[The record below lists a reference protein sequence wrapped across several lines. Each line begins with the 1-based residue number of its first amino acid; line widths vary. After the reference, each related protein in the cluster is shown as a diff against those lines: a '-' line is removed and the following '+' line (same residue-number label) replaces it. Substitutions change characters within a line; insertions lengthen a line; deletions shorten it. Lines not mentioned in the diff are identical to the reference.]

1 MSQSGLPSLPHV
13 LIACSASVAA
23 IKIPNIIL
31 ELNKTNILATLVIT
45 EASKHFIDID
55 KIREDLKIDVYTD
68 QDEWNA
74 WKNRGDPVLHIEL
87 TKKAD
92 LLLLAPL
99 SANTMAK
106 VSHGICDNLLTCI
119 VRAWD
124 VSKPVLFCPSM
135 NTKMWNHPVT
145 KDQIDKLESW
155 GYIQI
160 PPIVKTL
167 MCGDHGIGAMAD
179 VETIITRVVNNV
191 SF

>member
-1 MSQSGLPSLPHV
+1 MPHV

-23 IKIPNIIL
+23 IKIPIIIPELFKFNI
-31 ELNKTNILATLVIT
+31 TSTLVIT
-45 EASKHFIDID
+45 EASKHFIDIE
-55 KIREDLKIDVYTD
+55 KIAEDFKIDVYTD
-68 QDEWNA
+68 QNEWDA

-87 TKKAD
+87 AKKAD

-106 VSHGICDNLLTCI
+106 VSTGICDNLLTCI

-135 NTKMWNHPVT
+135 NTQMWNHPIT
-145 KDQIDKLESW
+145 KEQVEKLESW

-167 MCGDHGIGAMAD
+167 MCGEYGIGAMAEVD
-179 VETIITRVVNNV
+179 TIITRIINNV
-191 SF
+191 NY

>member
-1 MSQSGLPSLPHV
+1 MNRMPHV
-13 LIACSASVAA
+13 LIACSGSVAA
-23 IKIPNIIL
+23 IKIRNIIS
-31 ELNKTNILATLVIT
+31 ELNHSFITVTLVIT
-45 EASKHFIDID
+45 EASKHFIDIE
-55 KIREDLKIDVYTD
+55 KIKEDFKIDVYTD
-68 QDEWNA
+68 QNEWDA

-106 VSHGICDNLLTCI
+106 VSTGICDNLLTCI

-135 NTKMWNHPVT
+135 NTQMWNHPVT
-145 KDQIDKLESW
+145 KDQVDKLESW

-167 MCGDHGIGAMAD
+167 MCGDHGIGAMAE
-179 VETIITRVVNNV
+179 VETIKTRVVNKFLNK
-191 SF
+191 